1 MIKKLDKL
9 ILKTFTGPFL
19 LTFTVV
25 EFILLLVNI
34 VKYMEEISG
43 KDLGF
48 FVYIKLF
55 SLFALNIVPAALPL
69 AILLSSLM
77 TFGGLGEHR
86 ELTAIKSAG
95 ISLVRIL
102 RPLFVLVVILTIGL
116 FVYGNTIVTWANL
129 EMYSL
134 LYDIKQKKP
143 TMEFKEG
150 VFYNGLPGYR
160 IKIGKKSGED
170 GSLLND
176 VMIYDHT
183 AGKGNTS
190 VILADSGVMST
201 MMDESYL
208 VLELFN
214 GNNYSE
220 LEHDKKTK
228 SNERYLRSE
237 FEKSKLIFNLSAF
250 AFERTEKDLFKDHKL
265 MKTMAELKA
274 VVDSVEHK
282 FDYQRSILASK
293 IQKNYKY
300 QSISS
305 DTVIQDTLKRDVAI
319 IPVLAD
325 VLKKSS
331 KNVKVI
337 NRALKKARAIKSFTN
352 SNGFRIKHILKERRR
367 NEIEYWKKTAIPFS
381 CIILF
386 LIGAPLGAIIKKGGI
401 GIPVIISISF
411 FILLYVINEQGRKG
425 ALYSEMT
432 SWYAMWMSN
441 IYLFPIGLFFLYQA
455 RKDSNILEFD
465 YWKNIPKKI
474 FKINGG
480 L

>member
-19 LTFTVV
+19 LTFAVV

-77 TFGGLGEHR
+77 SFGGLGEHR

-95 ISLVRIL
+95 ISLLRIL
-102 RPLFVLVVILTIGL
+102 QPLFILVIGL
-116 FVYGNTIVTWANL
+116 TVGLFIYGNTVTTWANL

-160 IKIGKKSGED
+160 IKIGKKSGPD
-170 GSLLND
+170 GSHLKD

-183 AGKGNTS
+183 DGKGNIS
-190 VILADSGVMST
+190 VILADSGVMYT
-201 MMDESYL
+201 MLGESYL
-208 VLELFN
+208 VLELLH

-220 LEHDKKTK
+220 LDSDKKTN
-228 SNERYLRSE
+228 SNQRFIRSS
-237 FEKSKLIFNLSAF
+237 FEKSKLVFNLSTF
-250 AFERTEKDLFKDHKL
+250 AFERTEKELFKDHKL
-265 MKTMAELKA
+265 MKTMGELS
-274 VVDSVEHK
+274 VVIDSVK
-282 FDYQRSILASK
+282 LKYQNQRNILAAK

-300 QSISS
+300 QNIRE
-305 DTVIQDTLKRDVAI
+305 DTIYEDTLSRVINVNEK
-319 IPVLAD
+319 LSD
-325 VLKKSS
+325 VLSRARQNK
-331 KNVKVI
+331 KVI
-337 NRALKKARAIKSFTN
+337 KRALSKARAIKSFTA
-352 SNGFRIKHILKERRR
+352 SNGFRIKHILKEQRR

-381 CIILF
+381 CIVLF

-401 GIPVIISISF
+401 GIPVIISILF
-411 FILLYVINEQGRKG
+411 FIILYVVNEQGRKG
-425 ALYSEMT
+425 ALYSEMQ
-432 SWYAMWMSN
+432 SWFAMWMSN
-441 IYLFPIGLFFLYQA
+441 IYLLPVGLFFLYQA
-455 RKDSNILEFD
+455 RNDTNILEFD

-474 FKINGG
+474 FKINT
-480 L
+480 

>member
-1 MIKKLDKL
+1 
-9 ILKTFTGPFL
+9 
-19 LTFTVV
+19 
-25 EFILLLVNI
+25 
-34 VKYMEEISG
+34 
-43 KDLGF
+43 
-48 FVYIKLF
+48 
-55 SLFALNIVPAALPL
+55 
-69 AILLSSLM
+69 
-77 TFGGLGEHR
+77 
-86 ELTAIKSAG
+86 
-95 ISLVRIL
+95 
-102 RPLFVLVVILTIGL
+102 
-116 FVYGNTIVTWANL
+116 
-129 EMYSL
+129 
-134 LYDIKQKKP
+134 
-143 TMEFKEG
+143 
-150 VFYNGLPGYR
+150 
-160 IKIGKKSGED
+160 
-170 GSLLND
+170 
-176 VMIYDHT
+176 MIYDHT

-274 VVDSVEHK
+274 VIDSVEHK

-465 YWKNIPKKI
+465 YWKNIPKNI

>member
-9 ILKTFTGPFL
+9 IIKTFTGPFL
-19 LTFTVV
+19 LTFAVV

-43 KDLGF
+43 KDLGLT
-48 FVYIKLF
+48 VYAKLF
-55 SLFALNIVPAALPL
+55 SYFALNIVPAALPL

-95 ISLVRIL
+95 ISLLRIL
-102 RPLFVLVVILTIGL
+102 QPVFYLVIVLSIAL
-116 FVYGNTIVTWANL
+116 FVYGNTIMTWANL

-160 IKIGKKSGED
+160 IKISQKSGEQ
-170 GSLLND
+170 GQFLKE

-183 AGKGNTS
+183 SGRGNTD
-190 VILADSGVMST
+190 VILADSGT
-201 MMDESYL
+201 MYTINNDMYL

-214 GNNYSE
+214 GNSYTQF
-220 LEHDKKTK
+220 DKDKNAEA
-228 SNERYLRSE
+228 NERFLRSN

-250 AFERTEKDLFKDHKL
+250 AFERTEKNLFKDHKL
-265 MKTMAELKA
+265 MKNMNELKELK
-274 VVDSVEHK
+274 DSVSEK
-282 FDYQRSILASK
+282 FHNERNMLAAK
-293 IQKNYKY
+293 LQPKFKFLNIRE
-300 QSISS
+300 
-305 DTVIQDTLKRDVAI
+305 DTIAIQDTIYSDSLLSIDSILNKAKNTKFLV
-319 IPVLAD
+319 
-325 VLKKSS
+325 S
-331 KNVKVI
+331 K
-337 NRALKKARAIKSFTN
+337 ALNQARAVKSFTE
-352 SNGFRIKHILKERRR
+352 SNGFRIKHILKEQRR

-401 GIPVIISISF
+401 GLPVIISIFF
-411 FILLYVINEQGRKG
+411 FIILYVINEQGRKWT
-425 ALYSEMT
+425 LYSEVQP
-432 SWYAMWMSN
+432 WFGMWMSN
-441 IYLFPIGLFFLYQA
+441 IYLFPIGLLLLYQA
-455 RKDSNILEFD
+455 KNDSNFLEFD
-465 YWKNIPKKI
+465 YWKTLSKKI
-474 FKINGG
+474 LNSKTDN
-480 L
+480 